1 MELLSEFV
9 DAPPLGACVT
19 FYYRV
24 VSMSL
29 DTDSVPCH
37 LRTGVL
43 QDFISFFY
51 FYFFFQFQLTQIDLS
66 GSRHVLWSFTD
77 STKIGYWAWRPVTVF
92 VPKMP
97 SITAYRLS
105 LSAKSANAGTY
116 LGVRSSLLSK
126 FSLTTEIVNIIL
138 FFLDTGTKLG
148 LHHHRPWGVRPR
160 HAHQQANYHHDDHR
174 LAGENSQL
182 RL

>member
-1 MELLSEFV
+1 MCGWQEETSKSSLLWSLGIGRVNDPTKLRSQTPLIPYRNVLYTDFTKINSQGSMELLSEFV
-9 DAPPLGACVT
+9 DAPQLGACVT

-29 DTDSVPCH
+29 DTDSVTCH

-92 VPKMP
+92 VPKTP
-97 SITAYRLS
+97 SVAAYRLS

-116 LGVRSSLLSK
+116 LGVSSLLSK
-126 FSLTTEIVNIIL
+126 
-138 FFLDTGTKLG
+138 
-148 LHHHRPWGVRPR
+148 
-160 HAHQQANYHHDDHR
+160 
-174 LAGENSQL
+174 
-182 RL
+182 